1 MNKFLEVIK
10 SDYFEITTGM
20 KWWVIINGTLH
31 HYSRTSHFRRDFW
44 DFLSL
49 GKVGPCYFSYRI
61 QVSYGEYLSSNEKDY
76 SRCPRNQFLRLNTP
90 WDSSQGQVFSYTHP
104 VLVCRFEPIG
114 DASELWRLD
123 WHTLL
128 FYFLKPL
135 IFAFHTEMKEAF
147 SCHFRLTQSSRKYS
161 FLQRKV
167 SDAFEFI
174 TVSPF

>member
-1 MNKFLEVIK
+1 MV
-10 SDYFEITTGM
+10 SDNY
-20 KWWVIINGTLH
+20 GTLH
-31 HYSRTSHFRRDFW
+31 HYSRTSHFRQDFW

-114 DASELWRLD
+114 DASELWWLD
-123 WHTLL
+123 WYMLL

-147 SCHFRLTQSSRKYS
+147 SCHFEEILIPATQSKWCLWIHHCLTILKCIIVATLRLSWLLQLCTDYS
-161 FLQRKV
+161 SL
-167 SDAFEFI
+167 
-174 TVSPF
+174 